1 MVVYSMIFILTILYC
16 LVIS

>member
-1 MVVYSMIFILTILYC
+1 MTKFLLYC